1 MTSFLIYLYTAVLI
15 IDRHYDGLTNAVL
28 TWEQPCWILA
38 NEHVSVVLVM
48 MLSSG
53 SGGCAGHC
61 SEEESW
67 HWQHN
72 YVKAEIEGG
81 LTRARNEQCF
91 QVTGNLLF
99 LNGRI
104 LIFILV
110 LYILRFSFVFKHRGE
125 TITVTLCT
133 LVQFQNL
140 GHILRCPQ
148 GSPGRRCFEGERSE
162 NLKPSDPVGF
172 HQGLLDIARP
182 KNAPDC
188 GKKCNV
194 RNKSKALRLLMCLF
208 EHSHHL
214 WPCVGPRRSV
224 FPARCHRKQLGRADN
239 SWTLSSLW
247 RQTHTAHECLRK
259 GQEKHTIMSSHSSR
273 GRKKW
278 ESVWSVS
285 VCASHLQV
293 YTQLE
298 RSHLVDATC

>member
-1 MTSFLIYLYTAVLI
+1 MTSFLIYLYTVVLT
-15 IDRHYDGLTNAVL
+15 IDRHYDGLTNAIL
-28 TWEQPCWILA
+28 TWGQPCWILV
-38 NEHVSVVLVM
+38 NEHGSVVLAM

-72 YVKAEIEGG
+72 YIKAEIEGG
-81 LTRARNEQCF
+81 LTTTRNEQCF
-91 QVTGNLLF
+91 QVHRKPFFFKWQNFKKLLLF
-99 LNGRI
+99 LQ
-104 LIFILV
+104 
-110 LYILRFSFVFKHRGE
+110 
-125 TITVTLCT
+125 TIRVTPHT

-140 GHILRCPQ
+140 GHMLRCPQ
-148 GSPGRRCFEGERSE
+148 GSPGRRCFWGERSE
-162 NLKPSDPVGF
+162 NLKLSDPVEF
-172 HQGLLDIARP
+172 HLGPLDIARL
-182 KNAPDC
+182 KTAPNF
-188 GKKCNV
+188 GKRCNV
-194 RNKSKALRLLMCLF
+194 MNKSKTLELLMCLF

-224 FPARCHRKQLGRADN
+224 SPARCHRKQLGRADN

-247 RQTHTAHECLRK
+247 RQMRTAHECLRK
-259 GQEKHTIMSSHSSR
+259 GEEKYTIMSSHSSR

-298 RSHLVDATC
+298 RSHLVDAAC